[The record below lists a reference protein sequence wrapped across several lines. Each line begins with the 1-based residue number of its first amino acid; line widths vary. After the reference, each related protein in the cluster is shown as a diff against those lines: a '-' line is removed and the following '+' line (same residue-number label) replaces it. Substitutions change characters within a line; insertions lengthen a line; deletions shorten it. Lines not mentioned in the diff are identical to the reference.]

1 MRNNEK
7 NKNQMIGIKNIAQSI
22 LDFALKEGKDD
33 SSPLMFENTTAF
45 RRNMEE
51 DSENSLGN
59 SNILLSTWFDLILFK
74 ENPITLL
81 EIIEELVKLEQ
92 HPLR

>member
-22 LDFALKEGKDD
+22 LDFALKEGKDN

-45 RRNMEE
+45 RRNM
-51 DSENSLGN
+51 
-59 SNILLSTWFDLILFK
+59 
-74 ENPITLL
+74 
-81 EIIEELVKLEQ
+81 
-92 HPLR
+92 